1 MSGPPNGGRV
11 IPPPS
16 GPPPTVEK
24 SSTAPGYRLLP
35 ALSPAGELPS
45 SPAPPDEHVLTE
57 PADPEVT
64 R

>member
-1 MSGPPNGGRV
+1 MSGRPHGGRV

-24 SSTAPGYRLLP
+24 SSTAPGYRFP

-57 PADPEVT
+57 PTDPEVT
-64 R
+64 S